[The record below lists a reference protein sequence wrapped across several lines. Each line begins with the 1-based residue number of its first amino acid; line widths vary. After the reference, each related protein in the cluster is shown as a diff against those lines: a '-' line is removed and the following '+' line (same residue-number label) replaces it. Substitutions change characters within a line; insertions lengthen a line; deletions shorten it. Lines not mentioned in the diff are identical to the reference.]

1 MGRKSNRLFKYT
13 VTGTISYPFTLNVLA
28 PSEDEAEREAKQTD
42 ADDPNMVLDTPEVDV
57 EEIEEGWDNDDDP
70 IYLPKGGSPLDDPDR
85 W

>member
-13 VTGTISYPFTLNVLA
+13 VTGTISYSFTTQVLA
-28 PSEDEAEREAKQTD
+28 KDEDDAERQVEQSGD
-42 ADDPNMVLDTPEVDV
+42 DDPNMVLDTPEVDV

>member
-13 VTGTISYPFTLNVLA
+13 VTGTISYPCTLNILA

-42 ADDPNMVLDTPEVDV
+42 ADDPNIVFGVPMMDLDA
-57 EEIEEGWDNDDDP
+57 IEEGWGGDDNP
-70 IYLPKGGSPLDDPDR
+70 LYEPEGGSPLDDPDR